1 MAIPYR
7 RPDHWI
13 KYDRLAIADALAQAR
28 GAILGLQATPYQ
40 KSWVEQ
46 LQAMQLKR
54 EVAGTSR
61 IEGASFTDDEL
72 NAAVSETPEELFT
85 RSQRQARAATK
96 AYRWLKLVSDEWA
109 IDRDLVARLH
119 EIIITD
125 ADDDHCPP
133 GVLRAVDQNVT
144 FGNPPHRGADGGEC
158 CEQALEDLLHAVNT
172 VYGEH
177 DQLVQALALHYHMAA
192 IHPFLDGNGR
202 SARALEALLLQR
214 AGLRDICFIPMSN
227 FYYEEKPHYLKA
239 LAAARNQGHDITP
252 FLIFGLHGVKVQ
264 AEQLLKF
271 IHKEVSKALL
281 RNMAHDLF
289 GRLKSKKKRVIA
301 KRQLAILNVL
311 LDGDQEF
318 NALWNA
324 MTSVQGGYQ
333 SLKKPYNAFIRDLN
347 SLLSLGA
354 IAVTNRAEEPEGQ
367 VKLSANLDWPREITE
382 TEFFQRIKKLPQAK
396 TYKFLQPPL
405 LG

>member
-13 KYDRLAIADALAQAR
+13 KYDMLAIADALAQAK
-28 GAILGLQATPYQ
+28 GAVLGLQATPYQ
-40 KSWVEQ
+40 KSWVED
-46 LQAMQLKR
+46 LQGVQLKR

-61 IEGASFTDDEL
+61 IEGADFTDDEL
-72 NAAVSETPEELFT
+72 NAAVSETPEELYT
-85 RSQRQARAATK
+85 RSQRQARAAIN
-96 AYRWLKLVSDEWA
+96 AYKWLKLVSDEWP
-109 IDRDLVARLH
+109 IDRGLVERLH
-119 EIIITD
+119 KIIVTD

-133 GVLRAVDQNVT
+133 GALRATDQNVT

-158 CEQALEDLLHAVNT
+158 CEQALENLLHAVNT

-252 FLIFGLHGVKVQ
+252 FLIFGLRGVKIQ

-271 IHKEVSKALL
+271 IHKEVSKALF
-281 RNMAHDLF
+281 RNLAHDLF
-289 GRLKSKKKRVIA
+289 GRLRSKKKRVIA
-301 KRQLAILNVL
+301 KRQVAILNVL

-318 NALWNA
+318 NALWRA
-324 MTSVQGGYQ
+324 MMNVPGGYQ
-333 SLKKPYNAFIRDLN
+333 SLKKPSHAFIRDLQA
-347 SLLSLGA
+347 LVSLGA
-354 IAVTNRAEEPEGQ
+354 IGVAGGAEEPQER
-367 VKLSANLDWPREITE
+367 VRIFANLDWPREITE
-382 TEFFQRIKKLPQAK
+382 TEFFQRIKELPQAK
-396 TYKFLQPPL
+396 TYKFLQPL
-405 LG
+405 Q